1 MRLLA
6 GEPGDDTQV
15 RLESHAPAASASPR
29 SKQRRR
35 RRGLAH
41 RERSPGWVTIMPMTG
56 VPHVHGPA
64 RHEPGIVT
72 CLRSA
77 ILLAG
82 GVAAGPPPGR
92 CPTPPGS
99 SGCPVPAAPR
109 TGPARAERLGQL
121 RRTRPGGTFGAVL
134 QTRGAPWCRWPT
146 PPAEALAAPLL
157 GPAAKHA
164 KPEARPG
171 KVRRTSQQA
180 PRPQPRSTGEYSVYI
195 GTAERRVLHA

>member
-6 GEPGDDTQV
+6 GELGDDTQV
-15 RLESHAPAASASPR
+15 RFESHAPAASASPR
-29 SKQRRR
+29 SKQWRR

-41 RERSPGWVTIMPMTG
+41 RERSLGWVTIMPMTG

-77 ILLAG
+77 MLLAG
-82 GVAAGPPPGR
+82 GVAAGP
-92 CPTPPGS
+92 S
-99 SGCPVPAAPR
+99 
-109 TGPARAERLGQL
+109 
-121 RRTRPGGTFGAVL
+121 
-134 QTRGAPWCRWPT
+134 
-146 PPAEALAAPLL
+146 PPAEALVASLL
-157 GPAAKHA
+157 GSAAKQA

-180 PRPQPRSTGEYSVYI
+180 PRPQPRSISEYSVYI